1 MKVIFSHEEQ
11 FREIHPS
18 YEDFAILT
26 RRITNV
32 LNEEQAGNWQL
43 VNIDNQF
50 NQLDTNLIEM
60 MEHQLIPYKILAN
73 IYEAKPLSKITSKS
87 LLSMENQLGMVSTF
101 ENTLI
106 MFPDYQVA
114 VTMAFNYSQG
124 NSWPDYFFFSTSP
137 QAALF
142 FLEEINEKL
151 RELLMQSVTY
161 LVDTD
166 QGVQRRKYSEQAVV
180 PREEV
185 LLENQIKQDIFRS
198 IDEFFKEDGLF
209 FKEYGLP
216 YKRGILLYGSPGN
229 GKTTLVKS
237 ITGSTKAPVVYWQI
251 TEFTGSHSI
260 QEVFGIVSRL
270 APAILVIEDI
280 DSMPE
285 YTRSVF
291 LNTLDGTQSR
301 EGLFIIGTT
310 NYPQKIDPALINR
323 AGRFDR
329 AYEIPSPPQ
338 QVRENY
344 LRKLDIKKIL
354 LDHVLVDIAKR
365 SKGLSVSQLN
375 ELYMSIAL
383 NWHYDG
389 KLEYETRIDELI
401 KQNKRTIK
409 NDWEEDNHSIGF

>member
-1 MKVIFSHEEQ
+1 MKVLFSNEEQ
-11 FREIHPS
+11 FRELHPN

-26 RRITNV
+26 RRVIKL
-32 LNEEQAGNWQL
+32 LNENYEDNWQL
-43 VNIDNQF
+43 VDIGDHII
-50 NQLDTNLIEM
+50 QLDNSLIEM
-60 MEHQLIPYKILAN
+60 MENELIQYKILGN
-73 IYEAKPLSKITSKS
+73 IYEAKPLSKIASKS
-87 LLSMENQLGMVSTF
+87 SLSMESKLEIVSTF
-101 ENTLI
+101 ENTVIL
-106 MFPDYQVA
+106 FPEYQVA
-114 VTMAFNYSQG
+114 VTMAFNFSGG
-124 NSWPDYFFFSTSP
+124 NAWPEYFFFSTSP
-137 QAALF
+137 EGALY

-161 LVDTD
+161 LVDTEH
-166 QGVQRRKYSEQAVV
+166 GVQRRKYGEQAAVQ
-180 PREEV
+180 REEV
-185 LLENQIKQDIFRS
+185 LLENHIKQDIFRS
-198 IDEFFKEDGLF
+198 IDEFFNEDGHF

-260 QEVFGIVSRL
+260 QEVFGIVTRL

-338 QVRENY
+338 KVRENY
-344 LRKLDIKKIL
+344 LRKVDKKKIFTEE
-354 LDHVLVDIAKR
+354 VLTDIAKR

-389 KLEYETRIDELI
+389 ELGYEKRINELI
-401 KQNKRTIK
+401 QQNKRTLK
-409 NDWEEDNHSIGF
+409 NDWEEDDHSIGF

>member
-1 MKVIFSHEEQ
+1 MKEIFSHEEQ

-209 FKEYGLP
+209 L
-216 YKRGILLYGSPGN
+216 RN
-229 GKTTLVKS
+229 
-237 ITGSTKAPVVYWQI
+237 
-251 TEFTGSHSI
+251 
-260 QEVFGIVSRL
+260 
-270 APAILVIEDI
+270 
-280 DSMPE
+280 M
-285 YTRSVF
+285 VF
-291 LNTLDGTQSR
+291 L
-301 EGLFIIGTT
+301 
-310 NYPQKIDPALINR
+310 
-323 AGRFDR
+323 
-329 AYEIPSPPQ
+329 
-338 QVRENY
+338 
-344 LRKLDIKKIL
+344 IKEVYYYMVPL
-354 LDHVLVDIAKR
+354 ETGKR
-365 SKGLSVSQLN
+365 
-375 ELYMSIAL
+375 
-383 NWHYDG
+383 H
-389 KLEYETRIDELI
+389 
-401 KQNKRTIK
+401 
-409 NDWEEDNHSIGF
+409 